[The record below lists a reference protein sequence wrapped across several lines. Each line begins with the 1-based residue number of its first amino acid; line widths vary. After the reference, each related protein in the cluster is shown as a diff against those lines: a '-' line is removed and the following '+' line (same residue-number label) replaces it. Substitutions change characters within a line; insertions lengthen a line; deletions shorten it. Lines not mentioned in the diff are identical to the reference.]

1 MKAIIFPFLLILGL
15 SLVLTSCLKQ
25 LVQDPDDH
33 SIKLTYDTIH
43 ITKGVTQYL
52 AAKNYDASQVNW
64 SSSDTTIA
72 KIAANGLITA
82 YKPGQV
88 TINAAAKAYPVSAKC
103 IVIVAGDAITETK
116 VSDVA
121 AGADGSVF
129 AIGTDVVSPTGG
141 FGIYKLVG
149 STLKK
154 IEYSAGTRIAVTPDG
169 KPWVVNKSNL
179 VYRFQDS
186 TSAWIQLPGTAT
198 DIAIGG
204 NGAIF
209 AIGTTQV
216 TNGYN
221 VIRWNG
227 ISWTEIPGGAGIHI
241 AVDAKGTP
249 WVVNKANAVYKYN
262 GTTWDAVSGVN
273 ANDIGIG
280 NDGSVFV
287 TGSDANASVYKLNGS
302 AWQLI
307 TGLSATSITVS
318 PSGSAIYIDKTGYLH
333 K

>member
-1 MKAIIFPFLLILGL
+1 MKALISSSLLIICL

-25 LVQDPDDH
+25 LIQEPADH
-33 SIKLTYDTIH
+33 SIKLTFDTIR

-64 SSSDTTIA
+64 SSSDTTVA

-82 YKPGQV
+82 FKPGQV

-103 IVIVAGDAITETK
+103 IVIVAGDALTETK

-129 AIGTDVVSPTGG
+129 AIGVDVVSPTGG

-149 STLKK
+149 NTLKK
-154 IEYSAGTRIAVTPDG
+154 VEYSAGTRIAVTPDG

-186 TSAWIQLPGTAT
+186 TSAWIQMPGTAT

-204 NGAIF
+204 NGAVYT
-209 AIGTTQV
+209 IGTTPV

-221 VIRWNG
+221 VMRWNG
-227 ISWTEIPGGAGIHI
+227 TSWTEIPGGAGIHI
-241 AVDAKGTP
+241 AVDSKGTP
-249 WVVNKANAVYKYN
+249 WVVNKANVVYKYN
-262 GTTWDAVSGVN
+262 GTTWDAVTGVA

-287 TGSDANASVYKLNGS
+287 TGSDNNASIYKLNGS
-302 AWQLI
+302 VWQLI
-307 TGLSATSITVS
+307 TGLSGTSITVT
-318 PSGSAIYIDKTGYLH
+318 PSGSAVYIDKTGYLH